1 MFNKLTDKAL
11 QLPIDTEDRLT
22 GVINLVFEKVGNGHY
37 NNMSIYITQLRYD
50 YVADISLVI

>member
-37 NNMSIYITQLRYD
+37 NNVHLYNAATI
-50 YVADISLVI
+50 